1 MPRTDNAD
9 NAENTNNT
17 ENTDNTDSADNADSA
32 TPSPRRIVI
41 IGGSLAGLLA
51 AAATAE
57 HADEVIVLERDTLPV
72 GPQPRIGLPQAS
84 HVHLLWSGGARAMEA
99 LLPGTVHALLAAGAR
114 RVPVPTD
121 MVAYAPRGWF
131 RRWNRPTSHYVMT
144 CSRDLLDSVIRSRIR
159 PHPRITIREQTQVLG
174 LTGGRRQITGVRVR
188 TRDGVAGTIRASL
201 VIDASGRGSR
211 APQWLAAL
219 GAPRPDERSVDSGL
233 VYASRTYRAPDGTPH
248 FPIVNVQADPRGPG
262 PGRSAAL
269 LPIEQGR
276 WLVTLAGTRGGEP
289 SGDPDAFL
297 AFAWSLRH
305 PIVGD
310 LIAGAKPLT
319 EVTVTRSTVNR
330 RRFYERMKNPP
341 EGFAVLGDAV
351 ASYNPVY
358 GHGMSVA
365 AQGALALRE
374 TLRRHVPGT
383 PGLTRTLQQE
393 LARPV
398 SAAWSLATSQDA
410 LYPGTGRRPSAVE
423 RIQAAYAS
431 RLQLVSASNYRV
443 AVALTDVMSLQRP
456 ASRLL
461 RPDVVL
467 AALLGP
473 QFTPLDGPPLTRA
486 ELAVAHGRTE
496 GPWSAPEGPSPT

>member
-1 MPRTDNAD
+1 MPRTDN
-9 NAENTNNT
+9 TT
-17 ENTDNTDSADNADSA
+17 T
-32 TPSPRRIVI
+32 TPPRRTVV

-57 HADEVIVLERDTLPV
+57 HTDEVVVIERDTLPH
-72 GPQPRIGLPQAS
+72 GPEPRTGLPQAS
-84 HVHLLWSGGARAMEA
+84 HVHLLWSGGARAIEA

-131 RRWNRPTSHYVMT
+131 RRWNRPTSHYVLT

-159 PHPRITIREQTQVLG
+159 AHPRITIREQVQVLG
-174 LTGGRRQITGVRVR
+174 LTGGDRRITGVRVR
-188 TRDGVAGTIRASL
+188 TREGAVGTVDASL
-201 VIDASGRGSR
+201 VIDAGGRGSR
-211 APQWLAAL
+211 APQWLTSL
-219 GAPRPDERSVDSGL
+219 GVARPDERSVDSGL
-233 VYASRTYRAPDGTPH
+233 VYASRTYRAPDGAHP
-248 FPIVNVQADPRGPG
+248 FPIVNVQADPRGQG

-289 SGDPDAFL
+289 TADPDAFVP
-297 AFAWSLRH
+297 FAWSLRH

-330 RRFYERMKNPP
+330 RRFYERMKNLP

-351 ASYNPVY
+351 ATYNPVY

-365 AQGALALRE
+365 AQGALALRGA
-374 TLRRHVPGT
+374 LRRHVPGT
-383 PGLTRTLQQE
+383 PGLSRTLQQE
-393 LARPV
+393 LTRPV
-398 SAAWSLATSQDA
+398 NAAWSLATSQDM

-443 AVALTDVMSLQRP
+443 AVALTDVMSLQHP
-456 ASRLL
+456 ATRLL

-467 AALLGP
+467 SALIGP
-473 QFTPLDGPPLTRA
+473 QFAPLDGPPLTRA
-486 ELAVAHGRTE
+486 ELAAAHGVTDRPRPAPD
-496 GPWSAPEGPSPT
+496 GPPPS